1 MGRFSRAGRV
11 LVAATLLM
19 IALAGALPARPARAA
34 KAPWCPPQT
43 GVCSEGAF
51 LDFWGNVD
59 AATGG
64 YALDIIGLP
73 ISPTLQTPGGLI
85 VQFYERAVFE
95 WHPENPAQ
103 YQVLLTRLGAT
114 MIDGNSDLKQL
125 AGLPAIP
132 CQDARACYLFAQTQ
146 HTVRGVF
153 KAYYEG
159 NGGLPVFGMAMTEQF
174 PARIGG
180 QDYTAQIFERNRFEA
195 HPENSNPRY
204 QVLLGRLGAEFLAAL
219 GGQVRTWP
227 TVKTP
232 SYGDGGAAPQ
242 PLPTPTSSDQ
252 QLVATAYSLISSV
265 PEKRPIVDNLIARN
279 VTWSFAALPEG
290 VLGFYALRTNSITY
304 STLLRAMD
312 PHDLGAVTGH
322 EGQHAYDILNF
333 GPPRTAADCYAL
345 EFRGFVSEATLWRA
359 WYGDRGK
366 ANPVNSFER
375 SENAIMLDI
384 AFNNG
389 TQVKAFIAEAYKQQ
403 GGSRLEP
410 GDDAAPSPYATA
422 DGLSPLD
429 TAFFP
434 DVAAQVA
441 EVAAGPPVQA
451 AALGVPAPDWPKR

>member
-1 MGRFSRAGRV
+1 DGMGRFSRAGRV

-85 VQFYERAVFE
+85 VQFYER
-95 WHPENPAQ
+95 
-103 YQVLLTRLGAT
+103 
-114 MIDGNSDLKQL
+114 
-125 AGLPAIP
+125 
-132 CQDARACYLFAQTQ
+132 
-146 HTVRGVF
+146 
-153 KAYYEG
+153 
-159 NGGLPVFGMAMTEQF
+159 
-174 PARIGG
+174 
-180 QDYTAQIFERNRFEA
+180 NRFEA

-265 PEKRPIVDNLIARN
+265 PEKR
-279 VTWSFAALPEG
+279 
-290 VLGFYALRTNSITY
+290 
-304 STLLRAMD
+304 
-312 PHDLGAVTGH
+312 
-322 EGQHAYDILNF
+322 
-333 GPPRTAADCYAL
+333 
-345 EFRGFVSEATLWRA
+345 
-359 WYGDRGK
+359 
-366 ANPVNSFER
+366 
-375 SENAIMLDI
+375 
-384 AFNNG
+384 
-389 TQVKAFIAEAYKQQ
+389 
-403 GGSRLEP
+403 
-410 GDDAAPSPYATA
+410 
-422 DGLSPLD
+422 
-429 TAFFP
+429 
-434 DVAAQVA
+434 
-441 EVAAGPPVQA
+441 
-451 AALGVPAPDWPKR
+451 